1 MYPKCVPLA
10 CLIATLDND
19 LVYRQRFGAHMLL
32 QAVPLLFMTAD
43 MNLCH
48 FLADNEI
55 GYIRKQRYKKTCKSS
70 GTAIKSRL
78 FSGYFQ

>member
-32 QAVPLLFMTAD
+32 QAVPPSLYD
-43 MNLCH
+43 C
-48 FLADNEI
+48 
-55 GYIRKQRYKKTCKSS
+55 
-70 GTAIKSRL
+70 
-78 FSGYFQ
+78 